1 MISAAGILKEHKATL
16 LGAASDNEFRLTVQ
30 CQHPFHDSVK
40 GMRHLNDSSKHF
52 KVIFVGEPGVDE
64 GGPRCE
70 FFHLFL
76 AELGNQGTLFT
87 GPPEKRVLLHNTMAL
102 ERGDFLAAG
111 KLIGLSLIHGGPG
124 PHVFAPSTAKYLL
137 GMDAKDLNVDP
148 DEVADLGTLELVKK
162 VCMLS

>member
-52 KVIFVGEPGVDE
+52 KVIFVGEPDVDE

-102 ERGDFLAAG
+102 ERGDFLAA
-111 KLIGLSLIHGGPG
+111 
-124 PHVFAPSTAKYLL
+124 
-137 GMDAKDLNVDP
+137 
-148 DEVADLGTLELVKK
+148 
-162 VCMLS
+162 

>member
-16 LGAASDNEFRLTVQ
+16 LSAASDNELRLIVRRR
-30 CQHPFHDSVK
+30 HLFHDSVK
-40 GMRHLNDSSKHF
+40 GVRHLNDLSKHF

-64 GGPRCE
+64 GAPRRE

-76 AELGNQGTLFT
+76 EELGNQGTLFT
-87 GPPEKRVLLHNTMAL
+87 GPPEKQELLHNTMAL

-124 PHVFAPSTAKYLL
+124 PHFLRHLQQSTSWAW
-137 GMDAKDLNVDP
+137 MP
-148 DEVADLGTLELVKK
+148 RI
-162 VCMLS
+162 